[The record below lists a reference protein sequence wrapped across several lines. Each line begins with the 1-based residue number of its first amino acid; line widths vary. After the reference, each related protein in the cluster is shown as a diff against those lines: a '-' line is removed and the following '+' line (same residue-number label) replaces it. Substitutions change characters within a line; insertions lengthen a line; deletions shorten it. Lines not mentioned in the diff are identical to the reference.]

1 MTRAE
6 LIFPSLI
13 FAAVGSLL
21 LVGFFVLH
29 HSWAVIGFPF
39 LAGVTVCILCILD
52 IAMTLSGRRVQ
63 PSALGAPQESLS
75 VASLAWAFALGA
87 FVYGLGFVFGP
98 AAYLFIYL
106 RAHGSSWLF
115 SSAVAGV
122 SLLITW
128 GLFIKLLRIL
138 LPFEPLWWPW

>member
-1 MTRAE
+1 MIRAE
-6 LIFPSLI
+6 IVFPSLL

-29 HSWAVIGFPF
+29 HSWTVIGFPF
-39 LAGVTVCILCILD
+39 LAGVAVCVLCLVD
-52 IAMTLSGRRVQ
+52 IAMSLSAARARASVTDT
-63 PSALGAPQESLS
+63 PQEPLS
-75 VASLAWAFALGA
+75 MTSLAWAFALGL

-98 AAYLFIYL
+98 AAYLFTYL

-122 SLLITW
+122 SLLLTW
-128 GLFIKLLRIL
+128 GVFIKLLRIL
-138 LPFEPLWWPW
+138 LPMQPLWWS